1 MGLAAR
7 LEVLVPDLSATLAR
21 FPVPAAAALAL
32 CAYGNID
39 GFGASSS
46 SEIISAAS
54 AAFIASGAAHLFAE
68 GNNRK
73 RQANVGLA
81 LVAGAALAAIGYSV
95 SIFQT
100 SLLFLFAGLIPLLMI
115 AAYLRRGIG
124 QGALWL
130 FNLRFG
136 LAALLAT
143 IVGLLF
149 AAGLSS
155 IVEALN
161 FLFGTGLPSRLHEH
175 IWGTAATLI
184 GPIYGLSLM
193 PRDLNEEIDIAGQKG
208 TLLERGVSVLVN
220 YIAVPVII
228 VYALILHAYAVKI
241 LFQGELP
248 KGQIATMVSIFAI
261 GGTAAWLVAWPWRD
275 TGTRL
280 LRLFMR
286 GWFFLTIVPAIL
298 LTIAIWRRIA
308 DYGVT
313 PDRYGVALVAIWVAF
328 ITIYLAFRR
337 NRADMR
343 AILGG
348 IAILLLAGS
357 AGPFG
362 ANGLTIT
369 SQLQR
374 FTDLLTANG
383 LLKDGKAASPSVSLA
398 SELASEGY
406 SILYA
411 LREAGGI
418 ERLRPM
424 FEGNEKNPYDA
435 NYDSWSQTNSV
446 AVWFKFSQSNIYG
459 ETWYFNTN
467 TVLDHNLA
475 GSNRLIG
482 PFRNLQ
488 TYNLNSPHTDMT
500 ARFDGSN
507 VIIKAGANMW
517 TVPGIEI
524 FKKAKAGVAVV
535 NHPQPPILFEIAPG
549 VTIIIDSLSAKV
561 GDEPQLESMNFWII
575 QQR

>member
-149 AAGLSS
+149 TAGLSS

-261 GGTAAWLVAWPWRD
+261 GGKAAWLVAWPWRD

-348 IAILLLAGS
+348 IATLLLAGS

-383 LLKDGKAASPSVSLA
+383 LLRDGKAVSPSVSLA

-459 ETWYFNTN
+459 ETWYFNAN
-467 TVLDHNLA
+467 TVLDHSLA